1 MFIKEALMRYN
12 ELKECKTAKEL
23 FEKIPI
29 SFIHKIIYVLL
40 SVWLINPLITMLTNI
55 FSFSSP
61 IIFLHTIL
69 LQLGYLCF
77 IVGIFGF
84 IKLHIINDFKFYDKT
99 YFKKSLPFIF
109 MFLLLIWSLISAFL
123 ADDYQ
128 NSFFGDLYRKE
139 GFLTYLAYAGFFI
152 SVIILFDEKYR
163 EKLLLIFSTV
173 ATILSVFT
181 IIQIFG
187 YSIPGF
193 ENNSRFSAVFYN
205 INHFGY
211 YLTMTMICVS
221 CLFITA
227 TSVKR
232 KLFFLTEYVLI
243 TIALI
248 FNNTFGCYLTV
259 FVTLIACIFIFS
271 LKNNKFSRISLLPFI
286 MFLFI
291 SLLINTNNKIIENNF
306 LSLFTDATKIIS
318 NDETVGQAG
327 SSRWK
332 LWVNALDFIKNR
344 PIFGYGPDSL
354 GKPYEELNI
363 KIDRPHNEYLQFA
376 ASLGIPALIFYLS
389 ALFLVFK
396 RAFKN
401 RKNIS
406 TNTIIALC
414 SVLAYLVSAFFG
426 NTMFYTSPYFF
437 ILLAISFNI
446 VDKEH
451 IKNGV
456 Y

>member
-1 MFIKEALMRYN
+1 MN
-12 ELKECKTAKEL
+12 C
-23 FEKIPI
+23 
-29 SFIHKIIYVLL
+29 
-40 SVWLINPLITMLTNI
+40 
-55 FSFSSP
+55 
-61 IIFLHTIL
+61 
-69 LQLGYLCF
+69 
-77 IVGIFGF
+77 
-84 IKLHIINDFKFYDKT
+84 
-99 YFKKSLPFIF
+99 
-109 MFLLLIWSLISAFL
+109 
-123 ADDYQ
+123 
-128 NSFFGDLYRKE
+128 
-139 GFLTYLAYAGFFI
+139 
-152 SVIILFDEKYR
+152 
-163 EKLLLIFSTV
+163 
-173 ATILSVFT
+173 
-181 IIQIFG
+181 
-187 YSIPGF
+187 
-193 ENNSRFSAVFYN
+193 
-205 INHFGY
+205 
-211 YLTMTMICVS
+211 
-221 CLFITA
+221 
-227 TSVKR
+227 
-232 KLFFLTEYVLI
+232 
-243 TIALI
+243 
-248 FNNTFGCYLTV
+248 
-259 FVTLIACIFIFS
+259 
-271 LKNNKFSRISLLPFI
+271 
-286 MFLFI
+286 
-291 SLLINTNNKIIENNF
+291 KIIENNF
-306 LSLFTDATKIIS
+306 FILFKDTTKIVS
-318 NDETVGQAG
+318 NDETAGQAG

-332 LWVNALDFIKNR
+332 LWVTALDFIKNR